1 MIKNQEQVNFFKT
14 IAKDQFLLMAINEF
28 GNSII
33 EKVFKLTDG
42 ITEIYR
48 QLDYNSF
55 EHVVICVS
63 ANAEKV
69 LHTYDKDLK
78 NDFSSVNIFA
88 TKSGTSILIE
98 INENGSFTTIMDVT
112 IDIDHIKHRGVVYSY
127 TKNNDEELIYTC
139 NKSSKLTPIPGA
151 DTYFSIQTFKSLD
164 TALEQYAIKRALYS
178 ECNFLKEAWLDEN
191 RIFFKPSPES
201 LLRDSLTDFLKITF
215 REEVRP
221 EQIVDTS
228 HPVDI
233 KVTWQMV
240 NRIALIEIKW
250 LGKSLPVLGDNF
262 SSTYTDNRARSGAQ
276 QLSEYLEANK
286 IQTPDK
292 NSKGYLVVFDARR
305 WQTNKHTNS
314 INNHNG
320 NYYRNKEIIY
330 DPKFDELRSDFAK
343 PIRFFMEPKISING

>member
-1 MIKNQEQVNFFKT
+1 MIENQEQVNFFKR
-14 IAKDQFLLMAINEF
+14 IAKDQFLLMAIDKF

-33 EKVFKLTDG
+33 ENVFKLTDG
-42 ITEIYR
+42 ITEIYS

-55 EHVVICVS
+55 EQVVICVS
-63 ANAEKV
+63 AYNERV
-69 LHTYDKDLK
+69 LDTYDRDLK
-78 NDFSSVNIFA
+78 QDISSVNVFA
-88 TKSGTSILIE
+88 TKSGKSILIE
-98 INENGSFTTIMDVT
+98 INENNSFTIVVD
-112 IDIDHIKHRGVVYSY
+112 IDIDIDYIRNRGVIYSY
-127 TKNNDEELIYTC
+127 MKNNDEELIYAC
-139 NKSSKLTPIPGA
+139 DQSSKLIPIPGA

-201 LLRDSLTDFLKITF
+201 FLRDSLTDFLKITF

-233 KVTWQMV
+233 KITWQMV

-250 LGKSLPVLGDNF
+250 LGKSLPALGDNF
-262 SSTYTDNRARSGAQ
+262 SSTYTDSRARDGAI
-276 QLSEYLEANK
+276 QLSEYLDANK
-286 IQTPDK
+286 IQVPDR

-305 WQTNKHTNS
+305 WRTNNTTNIIS
-314 INNHNG
+314 NENG

-330 DPKFDELRSDFAK
+330 DPKFDELRTDFAK
-343 PIRFFMEPKISING
+343 PIRFFMEPKTSING